1 MGLRQHLA
9 WGGETSGKE
18 EVGRMAGQRPRGC
31 AGSGEED
38 VTGLVFTG
46 RMPGGCA
53 SIDALYWINRIP
65 KAGGWEDSCGPG
77 D

>member
-1 MGLRQHLA
+1 
-9 WGGETSGKE
+9 
-18 EVGRMAGQRPRGC
+18 MAGQRPRGC